1 MERRVVITGMGVIT
15 PVGKSINEFWE
26 NLQAGHCGIAHLE
39 GIEEELPVSVGG
51 QVKDFNPTDH
61 GLDRGESRRS
71 DRYSQFAVAAAIE
84 AMAQSGLQAGE
95 NIDPARLGV
104 YIGSGIGGMTTFVEQ
119 TRVLFDEGA
128 RRISPLFIPMM
139 ISNIASGNV
148 AIRFNAQGPSLPAV
162 SACATSTNTAGE
174 AFRAIK
180 HGYAD
185 AILTGGSEATVNA
198 LAIGGFANSKALS
211 LSTDPHYAS
220 IPFNKNRNG
229 FVMAEGAGVL
239 VFEELEHAL
248 ARGAEIIAE
257 VVGYGNTCDAYHY
270 TAPRPDAGPASRA
283 IRQALEE
290 AGYKA
295 GEELYV
301 NAHGTS
307 TPLNDKTETLALKL
321 ALGEEEARRASISST
336 KSMTGHM
343 LGATGAVEL
352 IASALAVRH
361 GVVPPTIGLDT
372 PDEECDLDYTP
383 NVARARKLDV
393 AISNSL
399 GFGGH
404 NACVALRRYEK

>member
-1 MERRVVITGMGVIT
+1 M
-15 PVGKSINEFWE
+15 
-26 NLQAGHCGIAHLE
+26 Q
-39 GIEEELPVSVGG
+39 
-51 QVKDFNPTDH
+51 
-61 GLDRGESRRS
+61 
-71 DRYSQFAVAAAIE
+71 
-84 AMAQSGLQAGE
+84 QSGLRAGE

-104 YIGSGIGGMTTFVEQ
+104 YLGSGIGGMQTFVDQ
-119 TRVLFDEGA
+119 TRVLMEEGT
-128 RRISPLFIPMM
+128 RRVSPLFIPMM

-162 SACATSTNTAGE
+162 SACATSTNTTGE

-185 AILTGGSEATVNA
+185 AILAGGAEAAVHA

-211 LSTDPHYAS
+211 LATDPKHAS

-229 FVMAEGAGVL
+229 FVIAEGAGVL

-283 IRQALEE
+283 IRQALDEG
-290 AGYKA
+290 GYKA
-295 GEELYV
+295 GEKLYV

-321 ALGEEEARRASISST
+321 ALGEEEARKASISST

-352 IASALAVRH
+352 IASALAVKH
-361 GVVPPTIGLDT
+361 GIVPPTIGLDE
-372 PDEECDLDYTP
+372 PDPECDLDYTP
-383 NVARARKLDV
+383 NVAREVQLDM

-404 NACVALRRYEK
+404 NACVALRRYVK

>member
-15 PVGKSINEFWE
+15 PVGCSVDAFWA
-26 NLQAGHCGIAHLE
+26 NLQAGHCGIAPLE
-39 GIEEELPVSVGG
+39 GIEEELSVRVGG
-51 QVKDFNPTDH
+51 QVKNFDPTAH

-84 AMAQSGLQAGE
+84 AMQQSGLRAGE

-104 YIGSGIGGMTTFVEQ
+104 YIGSGIGGMTTFIDQ
-119 TRVLFDEGA
+119 TRVLFEEGA

-148 AIRFNAQGPSLPAV
+148 AIRFNAQGPSLAAV
-162 SACATSTNTAGE
+162 SACATSTNAAGE

-211 LSTDPHYAS
+211 LSSDPHYAS

-229 FVMAEGAGVL
+229 FVMAEGAGIL

-248 ARGAEIIAE
+248 ERGAEIIAE

-290 AGYKA
+290 GGYQA
-295 GEELYV
+295 GEQLYV

-352 IASALAVRH
+352 IASALAVKH

-372 PDEECDLDYTP
+372 SDEECDLDYTP
-383 NVARARKLDV
+383 NVARKRELDM

-404 NACVALRRYEK
+404 NACVALRRYVK